1 MNRFLETWMVSWR
14 GRAIASIG
22 CVLLCLPGPARS
34 GHDPLAQGSSKNSTE
49 IKVNGPT
56 GDPGKP
62 ATAAANEIEVGK
74 MFDEEDR
81 LDDAEKAYSKA
92 LETANGAERDEAKN
106 RLEGVLKRKRGLWAK
121 YVEPGIEKFETSLS
135 DVMFGII
142 AALLALLAFWLLKL
156 LVGFLGESWGKNRL
170 QIGEFTDATV
180 GHTGLAIAEVLK
192 EVVEEVQEYY
202 RPRDRFRF
210 GSFSS
215 LILVDTPGSSELME
229 VVADVIPGE
238 SNKILAFLSKGYRKP
253 HYLIKGLVQEAGLQ
267 YRLLVKL
274 MRKGATIQVWD
285 ITVPATNL
293 HQAQGDLAL
302 DIVLHLKGVVEAHAD

>member
-1 MNRFLETWMVSWR
+1 MNGFAEAWMVLLR
-14 GRAIASIG
+14 GKMIVCGLLFLLVLAGCRGDSPPQASSGDSAAIKLSA
-22 CVLLCLPGPARS
+22 PPADTS
-34 GHDPLAQGSSKNSTE
+34 
-49 IKVNGPT
+49 
-56 GDPGKP
+56 KP
-62 ATAAANEIEVGK
+62 ATAAANQIELGK
-74 MFDEEDR
+74 MFEEKDR

-92 LETANGAERDEAKN
+92 LETATGAERDEAKN
-106 RLEGVLKRKRGLWAK
+106 RLEAVMKRKRGVWTK

-135 DVMFGII
+135 DIVFGII
-142 AALLALLAFWLLKL
+142 AAVLVLLAFWLLKR
-156 LVGFLGESWGKNRL
+156 LVAYLGQSWGKSRL
-170 QIGEFTDATV
+170 QIGEFTDATAE
-180 GHTGLAIAEVLK
+180 HTGLAIAEVLK

-215 LILVDTPGSSELME
+215 LIVVDSPGSSELME
-229 VVADVIPGE
+229 VVADVIPGDG
-238 SNKILAFLSKGYRKP
+238 NKILAFITKGYRKP

-285 ITVPATNL
+285 VTVPATSL

-302 DIVLHLKGVVEAHAD
+302 DVVLHLKGVVEANAE